1 MSGYGGL
8 VFVVDEPRR
17 AEKLDSR
24 LSMGREFSD
33 TLSAPDFKL
42 GDFETGVLSFDRKHL
57 SFFCLLRRGR
67 LVATAQYQI
76 HFQKV
81 VELGEIEVDEFK
93 DSPEIRDALNVSLKG
108 KTSRFPAALWQKFLS
123 ELQRLRPHRKG
134 DIEAMEISR
143 DWKGESLHGD
153 SFVTIAEEK
162 DAVGLALQIFGIDRK
177 PVLCNVP
184 PPQPKSPAPF
194 LLELSK
200 AILREDTM
208 IGHDAHVVPGWE
220 EIAQY
225 RIGAVEFAREGQRLT
240 VINVN
245 RTPVEK
251 TVGVDLIYFNHS
263 FHAYVM
269 VQYKRMSH
277 QPGTGWFF
285 RPTEVQCQ
293 KELVRMRNFKLA
305 NPDTEAATSV
315 RQYRLSTECFFFKLC
330 ETESLNP
337 TDGSL
342 IQGMYVPFDYWE
354 LLLKAPE
361 IKGPGGGLRFTYENV
376 QRHLNNTQFAD
387 MVQRGWVGS
396 RSKTTQVI
404 TELIKESLQGSRSA
418 IVGIANLEAKS

>member
-1 MSGYGGL
+1 MSDYGGL
-8 VFVVDEPRR
+8 VFVVDEPKR
-17 AEKLDSR
+17 AEKLAAR

-33 TLSAPDFKL
+33 TLSAPDFKP

-57 SFFCLLRRGR
+57 SFFCLMRRGR

-81 VELGEIEVDEFK
+81 IELGEIEVDDFK
-93 DSPEIRDALNVSLKG
+93 DSPEIRHALDVSLKG
-108 KTSRFPAALWQKFLS
+108 KTSRFPDTLWQRFVS
-123 ELQRLRPHRKG
+123 ELQRLRPHRKR
-134 DIEAMEISR
+134 DIEAMETSR
-143 DWKGESLHGD
+143 GWKGESLQGD

-162 DAVGLALQIFGIDRK
+162 DAVGLALQIFGVDRK

-184 PPQPKSPAPF
+184 PPEPNSPAPF
-194 LLELSK
+194 LVGLSK
-200 AILREDTM
+200 ALLREDTM
-208 IGHDAHVVPGWE
+208 IGHDAHIVPSWE
-220 EIAQY
+220 EIAPYQ
-225 RIGAVEFAREGQRLT
+225 IGAVEFERGGQRLT
-240 VINVN
+240 VMNVN

-285 RPTEVQCQ
+285 RPTEAQCQ
-293 KELVRMRNFKLA
+293 KELARMRDFKLA
-305 NPDTEAATSV
+305 NPDTEAVTNV
-315 RQYRLSTECFFFKLC
+315 RQYRLGTECFFFKLC
-330 ETESLNP
+330 ETESFNP

-342 IQGMYVPFDYWE
+342 IQGMYVPLDYWE

-361 IKGPGGGLRFTYENV
+361 IKGPFGGLRFTYENV

-396 RSKTTQVI
+396 RSNTTHVI
-404 TELIKESLQGSRSA
+404 TELIKESLQGKRSA
-418 IVGIANLEAKS
+418 IVGIARSESQT